1 MLLTCK
7 SSPPK
12 GALLEE
18 SVLRISCEFLGA
30 SLYVGVILIK
40 LQNGFAEITLLHCC
54 SPVGLVHV
62 CRASFLENTSGGLL
76 LKNDN
81 FIHDF

>member
-1 MLLTCK
+1 MQK
-7 SSPPK
+7 QPPK

-18 SVLRISCEFLGA
+18 SVLRISCEYLGA
-30 SLYVGVILIK
+30 SLYVGAILIK

-62 CRASFLENTSGGLL
+62 WRVSFLENTSGRLL
-76 LKNDN
+76 LKNNN